1 MEKEKK
7 KISKTTSASLF
18 TILVIIVAL
27 GVTLPLHF
35 IFPDVLTTYWVI
47 AICVAVIS
55 PFALANFKINT
66 ESKNNFTE
74 EQKKAASTKIGVA
87 ILSIWYADFAF
98 ICMFMNWLVAFFI
111 LAGLYLVKM
120 VCDIAS
126 VLIKRKDSSSY
137 PNFLIISD
145 FVLSFLLSILLI
157 YKIPDA
163 NLQTIVTAIVAALI
177 GGLLTLLG
185 VMLTIK
191 KSDNDR
197 REDELKKAKPLFT
210 FNMLDKEPTGNAIK
224 KLCVPEDLELE
235 FKQEVYAELENSEK
249 SSIKLTKLFHDGKWF
264 ELQGN
269 KIMLPNK
276 SCYFSFKYKSPL
288 NIFLAVE
295 DTFGQEY
302 FYHVKVVFLYQM
314 FASKR
319 LFNTIRELNEIS
331 ENEMNKLIK
340 EEPKYE

>member
-7 KISKTTSASLF
+7 KISKATSASLF
-18 TILVIIVAL
+18 TLLVIIVTL

-35 IFPDVLTTYWVI
+35 IFPDKLTAYWVI

-55 PFALANFKINT
+55 PVALVNFKINA
-66 ESKNNFTE
+66 ESKGSFTE
-74 EQKKAASTKIGVA
+74 EQKKAASTKIVVA

-98 ICMFMNWLVAFFI
+98 ICMFMNWLLAFFI

-120 VCDIAS
+120 VYDIAS

-137 PNFLIISD
+137 PNFLIIGD

-157 YKIPDA
+157 YKIPDVS
-163 NLQTIVTAIVAALI
+163 LQTIVTAIVAALI

-191 KSDNDR
+191 KSDNAR

-210 FNMLDKEPTGNAIK
+210 FNMLDKEPAGNAIK

-249 SSIKLTKLFHDGKWF
+249 SSVKLTKLFHDGKWF

-276 SCYFSFKYKSPL
+276 SCFFSFKYKSPL

-302 FYHVKVVFLYQM
+302 FYHIKVVFLYQM
-314 FASKR
+314 LVSKK
-319 LFNTIRELNEIS
+319 LFNTIREINEITVT
-331 ENEMNKLIK
+331 EMNNLIK